1 MLSLQT
7 NSPGLAAVVALTRAG
22 RAQSIA
28 ATRLST
34 GYRVNSAMDDAAG
47 LQIATRLASQ
57 MSGTQTAMRNIQ
69 NGISLMQVAD
79 SVVAGLTTLFS
90 RMRDL
95 AIQAADA
102 STTRDDKLALQSEFT
117 QLYRQAGEVLDTSYA
132 GEHLFVGR
140 LDASGFTPAK
150 FDEPLSFQIGAG
162 GSNAMTVDFNDAK
175 YNMSAGFAYTDPT
188 DLVDLLTDH
197 ASEAIDD
204 MTKAVDGLASARS
217 VFGAVGNRLEAAY
230 QNASNLLTNT
240 TAAKGRIVDTDYA
253 SESARQVT
261 NQMLMQSSAAM
272 LKQSNGVMQMTLS
285 LLQ

>member
-7 NSPGLAAVVALTRAG
+7 NMPGLAAVNALGKAG
-22 RAQSIA
+22 RAQANA

-79 SVVAGLTTLFS
+79 SVVDGMTTLFG

-102 STTRDDKLALQSEFT
+102 SSTRADREALQSEFT
-117 QLYRQAGEVLDTSYA
+117 QLYRQAWEVRDTSYA
-132 GEHLFVGR
+132 GEQLFLGHIGAV
-140 LDASGFTPAK
+140 TKPAK
-150 FDEPLSFQIGAG
+150 FDDPISLQIGAAS
-162 GSNAMTVDFNDAK
+162 SNVLTADFSDAMYKIGT
-175 YNMSAGFAYTDPT
+175 GFVYTDPT
-188 DLVDLLTDH
+188 DFADLLTDR
-197 ASEAIDD
+197 ASTAIDD
-204 MTKAVDGLASARS
+204 MTKAVDALASARS
-217 VFGAVGNRLEAAY
+217 AFGAVGNRLEAAY
-230 QNASNLLTNT
+230 QNAANLLVNT
-240 TAAKGRIVDTDYA
+240 TAAMGRIVDTDYA
-253 SESARQVT
+253 TESARQAT

-272 LKQSNGVMQMTLS
+272 LKQSNSLQQMTIS